1 MAQQATLLGPD
12 LEPRSVIVQS
22 FSVDA
27 IKVTDRQ
34 GSPLKIKHDQV
45 LRLSFANKAKQV
57 GTQARVTVALRDG
70 QVLVGKLVPSGD
82 EEAVRLKLDENR
94 SAQISLDQMLSLSL
108 DRDTKLP
115 TAKEDDVLR
124 LATGEVLT
132 GFIET
137 INDKTVGFVV
147 GDADDAIQIP
157 LQLIKALA
165 IANKPT
171 PIDREP
177 GMVWVQMTSGAS
189 LLLKDA
195 VLKEDS
201 GLFVGV
207 SMLPILP
214 SRRADEG
221 VSTATST
228 RLSLPMQEIVTIE
241 PVSARY
247 TLSSLLTY
255 DRQVVSGGEVFG
267 VAMTPRIDAEG
278 SLALH
283 APTTLGFDVPSSAK
297 RLVFTVAL
305 DLPDDISQ
313 ARRKMA
319 GCELVVYEGEKQI
332 SRITLTHDSPPQR
345 INLILS
351 GKPLRLALESGVN
364 GPVLDRVVIRD
375 AELLVSD

>member
-1 MAQQATLLGPD
+1 MKMIVWKLTGTLFAILVAFSAMAQQATLLGPD
-12 LEPRSVIVQS
+12 LEPRAVIVQS

-165 IANKPT
+165 IANKP
-171 PIDREP
+171 
-177 GMVWVQMTSGAS
+177 S
-189 LLLKDA
+189 
-195 VLKEDS
+195 
-201 GLFVGV
+201 
-207 SMLPILP
+207 
-214 SRRADEG
+214 
-221 VSTATST
+221 
-228 RLSLPMQEIVTIE
+228 
-241 PVSARY
+241 
-247 TLSSLLTY
+247 
-255 DRQVVSGGEVFG
+255 
-267 VAMTPRIDAEG
+267 
-278 SLALH
+278 
-283 APTTLGFDVPSSAK
+283 
-297 RLVFTVAL
+297 VFTIV
-305 DLPDDISQ
+305 
-313 ARRKMA
+313 
-319 GCELVVYEGEKQI
+319 
-332 SRITLTHDSPPQR
+332 
-345 INLILS
+345 
-351 GKPLRLALESGVN
+351 
-364 GPVLDRVVIRD
+364 
-375 AELLVSD
+375 